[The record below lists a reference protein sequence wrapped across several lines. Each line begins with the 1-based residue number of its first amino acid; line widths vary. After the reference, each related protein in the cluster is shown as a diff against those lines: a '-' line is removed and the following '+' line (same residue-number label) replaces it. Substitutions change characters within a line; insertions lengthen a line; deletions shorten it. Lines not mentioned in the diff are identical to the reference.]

1 MAHDTYQAVSATQSL
16 IFINM
21 VLHYLVTPGLAFTM
35 IPCSDPDFWIPVFAY
50 ADLERLPAA
59 DFEIEGRRYGMYG
72 HDWRA
77 MPPIA
82 WLALLAERELSFTPP
97 AVAPPPIAEP
107 LVILSQAEFEDAVR
121 DALHDYV
128 RPAGFMGNPLL
139 QSRLVMEQAGIQ
151 ASAAKRASTLRALL
165 KEAAE
170 SLQASPREAKLYRAL
185 YHTYLQPAPTQEQ
198 AAEMLDLPFST
209 FRRHLKA
216 GITRLTETLWLKE
229 IGGLER

>member
-1 MAHDTYQAVSATQSL
+1 
-16 IFINM
+16 
-21 VLHYLVTPGLAFTM
+21 
-35 IPCSDPDFWIPVFAY
+35 
-50 ADLERLPAA
+50 
-59 DFEIEGRRYGMYG
+59 
-72 HDWRA
+72 